1 MSRQCYGAGVDTS
14 ASGVR
19 LARRL
24 QEILDSS
31 FSRAKRE
38 VLIGHAT
45 VDGEV
50 VTDPGRRVGPDEV
63 VAHRPGLPRRSPR
76 PAGPGIAILHLDEDI
91 VVIDKPSGVLV
102 HPTVEG
108 EQDTVLARLVV
119 ELSRRCGRPGRVH
132 VVHRLDRDTSGV
144 MVLARSHAAAEH
156 LQRQFRAH
164 SVTRRYQALVCGD
177 LDRDVQVDRS
187 IGRPRPGSRRA
198 ALAPGT
204 GGRAARTAVK
214 PLERF
219 GNVTLVEAE
228 LGTGRTHQV
237 RVHLS
242 FLRHPVLGDPV
253 YGKPEDDP
261 IAVPRMALHAFH
273 LGLAHPSSGAH
284 VEFTLPLPSDLS
296 SVVNVLR
303 RRTESGASGRRPPAP
318 PGRPQSEAATKPHPP
333 RRRRLHGAAPPPRR
347 ADSEG
352 RRRPARP
359 RRPT

>member
-1 MSRQCYGAGVDTS
+1 MSGGANE
-14 ASGVR
+14 VR

-24 QEILDSS
+24 QAILGSS

-50 VTDPGRRVGPDEV
+50 VTDPGHRLRTGAV
-63 VAHRPGLPRRSPR
+63 VAHQPSLPRRAAR
-76 PAGPGIAILHLDEDI
+76 PTGPGITVLHLDDDI
-91 VVIDKPSGVLV
+91 VVVDKPSGVLV
-102 HPTVEG
+102 HPTVDG

-119 ELSRRCGRPGRVH
+119 ELSKRCGRPGRVH

-144 MVLARSHAAAEH
+144 MVLARNHAAAEH

-164 SVTRRYQALVCGD
+164 TVTRRYQALVTGD
-177 LDRDVQVDRS
+177 LGGEAKVDRS

-204 GGRAARTAVK
+204 GGRPAYTTVK
-214 PLERF
+214 PLQRF
-219 GNVTLVEAE
+219 GAATLVEAE

-242 FLRHPVLGDPV
+242 YLHHPVLGDAV
-253 YGKPEDDP
+253 YGDPAEDP
-261 IAVPRMALHAFH
+261 IAAPRMALHAVH
-273 LGLAHPSSGAH
+273 LGLVHPRTGERR
-284 VEFTLPLPSDLS
+284 EFSAPLPADLAA
-296 SVVNVLR
+296 VVTVLR
-303 RRTESGASGRRPPAP
+303 RRALAASHAHSWPPPAP
-318 PGRPQSEAATKPHPP
+318 PGRPQNGAAT
-333 RRRRLHGAAPPPRR
+333 PPPPLRTRR
-347 ADSEG
+347 PRGARSGPRPQDSEG

-359 RRPT
+359 HRRP